1 MRGIGGHQSAAA
13 RTDVWLTP
21 PPVLAPLG
29 EFDLDPCAA
38 IGQPWR
44 TARVQYTIEDNGLAR
59 EWFGR
64 VWLNPPYGQE
74 TGDWLSRLAQHGRGT
89 ALIFARTETDMFFRY
104 VWERATALHFFR
116 GRLHFH
122 FPNGQR
128 APTNAGGPS
137 VLAAYGAAD
146 AAILQRS
153 GLPGRF
159 ISLCSEGSDLER

>member
-1 MRGIGGHQSAAA
+1 MSGIGGHQSAAA

-21 PPVLAPLG
+21 PHVKAPLG

-38 IGQPWR
+38 VGQPWP
-44 TARVQYTIEDNGLAR
+44 TARTHYTIEDNGLALP
-59 EWFGR
+59 WVGR
-64 VWLNPPYGQE
+64 VWCNPPYGTE
-74 TGDWLSRLAQHGRGT
+74 AAAWLDRMASHGWGT
-89 ALIFARTETDMFFRY
+89 ALVFARTETDMFFRH

-137 VLAAYGAAD
+137 VLVAYGESD
-146 AAILQRS
+146 AEILKRS

-159 ISLCSEGSDLER
+159 IALPTGDST

>member
-1 MRGIGGHQSAAA
+1 MLGIGGHQSAAA

-21 PPVLAPLG
+21 PPVLEPLG

-44 TARVQYTIEDNGLAR
+44 TARQQYTLNENGLALP
-59 EWFGR
+59 WHGR
-64 VWLNPPYGQE
+64 VWLNPPYGRE
-74 TGDWLSRLAQHGRGT
+74 TGVWLSRMAQHNRGT
-89 ALIFARTETDMFFRY
+89 ALIFARTETDMFFEY
-104 VWERATALHFFR
+104 VWQVASALHFFR

-128 APTNAGGPS
+128 AKANAGGPS
-137 VLAAYGAAD
+137 VLAAYGKAD
-146 AAILQRS
+146 AEILRTC

-159 ISLCSEGSDLER
+159 ISLSSEVS

>member
-21 PPVLAPLG
+21 PHVKAALG

-38 IGQPWR
+38 IDQPWP
-44 TARVQYTIEDNGLAR
+44 TARTHYTINDGGLSR
-59 EWFGR
+59 PWFGR
-64 VWLNPPYGQE
+64 VWLNPPYGRE
-74 TGDWLSRLAQHGRGT
+74 TDVWLERMALFGTGT
-89 ALIFARTETDMFFRY
+89 ALIFARTETDMFFEH
-104 VWERATALHFFR
+104 VWKAATALHFFR

-128 APTNAGGPS
+128 ARANAGGPS
-137 VLAAYGAAD
+137 VLVAYGHSD
-146 AAILQRS
+146 AAILQGS

-159 ISLCSEGSDLER
+159 ISLSSED